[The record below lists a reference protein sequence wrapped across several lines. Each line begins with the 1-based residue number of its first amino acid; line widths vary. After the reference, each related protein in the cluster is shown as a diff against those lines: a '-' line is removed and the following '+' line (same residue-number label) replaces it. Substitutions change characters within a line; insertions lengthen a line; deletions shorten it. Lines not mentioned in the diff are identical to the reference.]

1 MTLRT
6 CTACPVTLGTTLTTR
21 STHSITTYYHSY
33 YSFVYLYTRLST
45 RSFCLSTRSTH
56 STIRQSFYNWSSVE
70 VTNAN
75 SKSLHN
81 IKKVVITTFEYG
93 LVPIINKSTH
103 MTKTSTTTIDHIIK
117 NSFIYSNVERGIIR
131 AHISDHFPVFGT
143 TKMLL
148 NSKSSANTN
157 IRKPFINEMSRL
169 IFKTNSAN
177 WNEKIFWP

>member
-1 MTLRT
+1 MTLST
-6 CTACPVTLGTTLTTR
+6 CTACLVTLSTTLTTR

-103 MTKTSTTTIDHIIK
+103 MTKTSTTAIDHIIK

-131 AHISDHFPVFGT
+131 AHISDHFSVFSV
-143 TKMLL
+143 TKMIPNL
-148 NSKSSANTN
+148 KSSAKVN
-157 IRKPFINEMSRL
+157 IKKP
-169 IFKTNSAN
+169 
-177 WNEKIFWP
+177 

>member
-1 MTLRT
+1 M
-6 CTACPVTLGTTLTTR
+6 
-21 STHSITTYYHSY
+21 
-33 YSFVYLYTRLST
+33 
-45 RSFCLSTRSTH
+45 
-56 STIRQSFYNWSSVE
+56 E

-93 LVPIINKSTH
+93 LVPIINKSTR
-103 MTKTSTTTIDHIIK
+103 MTKTSTTATDHIIT
-117 NSFIYSNVERGIIR
+117 NSFIYSNVERGIIT
-131 AHISDHFPVFGT
+131 AHISDHFPAFGT